1 MASDLLLPASAL
13 PRRVGYIASLMSTQ
27 LALFPLK
34 TVLFPGALLP
44 LHIFEPRYRQML
56 IDVTAGDRRFGLL
69 PPGDGGGLPAPGTVG
84 CVAVVRA
91 VQPLPDGRSNIVV
104 AGEQRFA
111 FLEPVP
117 SATPY
122 HRGLVDWV
130 DDEPDIQ
137 VPSED
142 ELARLKALAQRYAV
156 ALNAVRDQ
164 ALDPEL
170 SGGAADL
177 SFQVAALLEWEFDA
191 RHSLLASRS
200 VTARVTRLLH
210 ALPSLVQETE
220 SRALVHERARSNGT
234 GARS

>member
-1 MASDLLLPASAL
+1 
-13 PRRVGYIASLMSTQ
+13 MSTQ

-44 LHIFEPRYRQML
+44 LHIFETRYRQML
-56 IDVTAGDRRFGLL
+56 VDVTAGDRRFGLL
-69 PPGDGGGLPAPGTVG
+69 PPGESGGLPAPDTVG
-84 CVAVVRA
+84 CMAAVRA

-111 FLEPVP
+111 FLEPLP

-122 HRGLVDWV
+122 HQGLVDWM

-142 ELARLKALAQRYAV
+142 DLARLRALAQRYAL

-164 ALDPEL
+164 AIEPEL
-170 SGGAADL
+170 SEGAAVL
-177 SFQVAALLEWEFDA
+177 SFQVAALLEWDFDA
-191 RHSLLASRS
+191 RHSLLTSRS

-210 ALPSLVQETE
+210 ALPTLVQETE
-220 SRALVHERARSNGT
+220 HRALVHERGKTNGT
-234 GARS
+234 GARP